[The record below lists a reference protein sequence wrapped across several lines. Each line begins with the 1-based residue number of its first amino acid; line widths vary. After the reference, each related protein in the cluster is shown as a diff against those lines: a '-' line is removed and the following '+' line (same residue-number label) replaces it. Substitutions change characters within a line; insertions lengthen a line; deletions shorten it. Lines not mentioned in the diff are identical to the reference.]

1 LCVEPYL
8 NVDGVSLR
16 LAFLGKSLEDA
27 ARSIKLKS
35 PLMMRLFFLGVAFL
49 VSLAGTPA
57 LAQQS
62 TWVPSAGITEQEPAV
77 LQQRLVASHGTVEP
91 GQSIQLAWEFTMQP
105 AWHIYWQNAGDS
117 GLPPE
122 LRDTANAVLPLTY
135 PVPTVIAMPPVTNY
149 GYKKQVTFTAP
160 YTVPSNLPMGPN
172 ILPFKAEFLYC
183 KDVCLPGTATLELP
197 LMVGAAPVAH
207 ANFAPVQS
215 LPEPLP
221 APVAASVQGLQ
232 ATLELPTAL
241 AQKGVR
247 FVPHEDGVLDDSA
260 AQLLQGNQLQ
270 LKLDNQQTTPPS
282 QLKGLL
288 LLPNGQGY
296 TVEVP
301 LAAGSAQANPA
312 GHLGLGTALFFAFLA
327 GLILNLMPCVLPVLS
342 LKILSLVKHHAGPAR
357 TAHTLAYTGGVL
369 VCFWAFAALIAVLQA
384 SGASLGWG
392 FHLQQPLVVAGLT
405 LLMVGLTLNFWGVFE
420 LGSSLTRLG
429 GAGKAERPWASFA
442 TGALAVIVATPCTV
456 PFMGGAMAYALTQSV
471 AQSVAVFTALGL
483 GMAAPFLVVA
493 TFPKLLKFLPKPGAW
508 MVTFKHA
515 LGWPMLATALW
526 LAFVYNSLTG
536 QVATFALLSL
546 ALLLALGLW
555 LYGQKGSLLRGLAV
569 AMVVLF
575 GLWSLHHLN
584 RPTSSTWQPWSTAA
598 VAQAQAENR
607 PVFIDFTADWCLTCK
622 VTEAT
627 VLNTAAAQ
635 DVFAKHNVVLLRGDW
650 TRQDAAITA
659 ELAKHGRKG
668 VPLYLLYRPNQAEPE
683 VLPQLLTVGLLAEKL
698 GI

>member
-1 LCVEPYL
+1 
-8 NVDGVSLR
+8 
-16 LAFLGKSLEDA
+16 
-27 ARSIKLKS
+27 
-35 PLMMRLFFLGVAFL
+35 MRLPPFFTCVVASLLGLSLPSPWAF
-49 VSLAGTPA
+49 
-57 LAQQS
+57 AQTS
-62 TWVPSAGITEQEPAV
+62 AWAPSAGITAQEPAV
-77 LQQRLVASHGTVEP
+77 LQQRLVASHGTVQP

-105 AWHIYWQNAGDS
+105 EWHIYWQNAGDS

-122 LRDTANAVLPLTY
+122 LRDSTNTVLPLTY
-135 PVPTVIAMPPVTNY
+135 PVPEVIAMPPVTNY

-160 YTVPSNLPMGPN
+160 FKLPSSLPNGPTT
-172 ILPFKAEFLYC
+172 LPFKADFLYC
-183 KDVCLPGTATLELP
+183 KDVCLPGVATLELP
-197 LMVGAAPVAH
+197 LTIAATPVAN
-207 ANFAPVQS
+207 ASFAPGQT
-215 LPEPLP
+215 LPQPLP
-221 APVAASVQGLQ
+221 TPVLASVSGLQ
-232 ATLELPTAL
+232 VTLELPTAL
-241 AQKGVR
+241 AQVGVR
-247 FVPHEDGVLDDSA
+247 FIPQEDGVLDDRA
-260 AQLLQGNQLQ
+260 AQPLQGNQLQ
-270 LKLDNQQTTPPS
+270 LVLDNQQATPPA
-282 QLKGLL
+282 QLNGLL

-301 LAAGSAQANPA
+301 LQASPAPKANGAGT
-312 GHLGLGTALFFAFLA
+312 LGLGTALFFAFLA

-342 LKILSLVKHHAGPAR
+342 LKLLSLVKHHTGPAR

-369 VCFWAFAALIAVLQA
+369 GCFWAFAALIAVLQA

-420 LGSSLTRLG
+420 LGNSLTRLG
-429 GAGKAERPWASFA
+429 GAGKAEKPWASFA
-442 TGALAVIVATPCTV
+442 TGALAVLVATPCTV

-493 TFPKLLKFLPKPGAW
+493 TFPNLLKFLPKPGAW

-526 LAFVYNSLTG
+526 LAYVFNSLTG

-546 ALLLALGLW
+546 ALLLALGVW
-555 LYGQKGSLLRGLAV
+555 LYGQKNSVFRALFVGL
-569 AMVVLF
+569 VVLG
-575 GLWSLHHLN
+575 GLWGLPHLGQ
-584 RPTSSTWQPWSTAA
+584 PSHSAWQPWSSAA

-635 DVFAKHNVVLLRGDW
+635 ELFAKHNVALLRGDW

-668 VPLYLLYRPNQAEPE
+668 VPLYLLYLPGQATPQ
-683 VLPQLLTVGLLAEKL
+683 VLPQLLTLRLLAEK
-698 GI
+698 IEN